1 MGLRYDPQKDSKHG
15 NLGRKNEH
23 TLVQHSG
30 PSLSNIPDLITDT
43 GYLEH
48 TIKYAIDCGV
58 IDQWIV
64 SRTRGF
70 PPKEGIQEEG
80 EKEQEEEEDDNDD
93 DTVPDPNGIRSISER
108 KYRTLVESADI
119 SEYGTLLES
128 VRMS

>member
-1 MGLRYDPQKDSKHG
+1 MLS
-15 NLGRKNEH
+15 
-23 TLVQHSG
+23 VQ
-30 PSLSNIPDLITDT
+30 PDLITDK

-80 EKEQEEEEDDNDD
+80 EKEQDEEDDDD

-108 KYRTLVESADI
+108 EHRTLVESADI

-128 VRMS
+128 VRIS